1 MVAPAENTPPESN
14 IILESLTR
22 LGLVEAGET
31 PLITPLTGGVSA
43 EICRVDLKA
52 GPVCVKRA
60 LGKLLVEQDW
70 FVPVER
76 NAFEVAWIR
85 TVGEIVPGA
94 VPTVLAD
101 DPGASLFVMDYLHPR
116 DYPVWKNQLRDGDI
130 DEGVAAGLGALIA
143 TIHGATANNA
153 ALAQEFR
160 DAAPLFHALRL
171 DPYFLATASRH
182 EDCAKRIGALVAATE
197 QVSLTLI
204 HGDFSPKNILI
215 GPNGPVIL
223 DSETGCYGDP
233 AFDLA
238 FCLNH
243 LLLKCVW
250 RPHWAA
256 RYLRCFDALS
266 GAYLA
271 GVSWEPAEATE
282 ERAAKLLSALLLARI
297 DGKSPVEYI
306 TDEADKDRVREVAK
320 PLILDAASSLTDVK
334 AAWAVEFGS

>member
-1 MVAPAENTPPESN
+1 MAVPAENISPESEL
-14 IILESLTR
+14 ILASLTR
-22 LGLVEAGET
+22 LGLIDAGET
-31 PLITPLTGGVSA
+31 PLIEPLTGGVSA
-43 EICRVDLKA
+43 EICRVELKD

-60 LGKLLVEQDW
+60 LGQLRVEQDW

-85 TVGEIVPGA
+85 TVAGIAPGA

-101 DPGASLFVMDYLHPR
+101 DPDAALFVMEYLPP
-116 DYPVWKNQLRDGDI
+116 DDFPVWKDQLRDGTV
-130 DEGVAAGLGALIA
+130 DEGVSAALGALIA
-143 TIHGATANNA
+143 KIHGATAGDA
-153 ALAQEFR
+153 GVAREFK

-171 DPYFLATASRH
+171 DPYFLATARRH
-182 EDCAKRIGALVAATE
+182 EDCAEALRDLVAATE
-197 QVSLTLI
+197 KVSLALI

-215 GPNGPVIL
+215 GPEGPVIL

-250 RPHWAA
+250 QPRWAE
-256 RYLRCFDALS
+256 RYLRCFDAMS

-271 GVSWEPAEATE
+271 GVSWEPAAVTE
-282 ERAAKLLSALLLARI
+282 ERAAKLLSAMLLARI

-306 TDEADKDRVREVAK
+306 TIESDKDRVRAIAK
-320 PLILDAASSLTDVK
+320 SLILGAPTALGEVK
-334 AAWAVEFGS
+334 TAWEAEFGA